1 MYRINQVRLP
11 IGFNQNNLSAYL
23 AEKLKLNKNCLS
35 SVELYKLSIDARDKD
50 DLHYKAG
57 IVFDVQGKINAS
69 KYKNI
74 DIYEPDDL
82 SVEKWQGH
90 SEHVVVVG
98 SGPSGLFAGIRLIE
112 SGAKVTIVERG
123 YEMSK
128 RQKAVSELMD
138 KGILDIKSNIQF
150 GEGGAGTFSD
160 GKLNTGI
167 KSKYIRLVL
176 ETFHKFGAD
185 KNILYDARAHIGT
198 DVLSKVIV
206 NMREYFKSLG
216 GKVLFET
223 KFVDFVENAG
233 AVCGAVLEQGDKV
246 WTESCNRIIL
256 AIGHSSRDT
265 IRKLRDRNIL
275 FKKKPFSLGYRI
287 EHLQEDINASQYGVS
302 ENARLLPPAD
312 YHLVEHVG
320 DRVVYS
326 FCMCPGGVVVPAM
339 SEEGTIVTNG
349 MSYHAR
355 DGKNSNSA
363 ILVSVGID
371 DFPSD
376 DELSG
381 IDMQEEIEKK
391 AYLKSNSYKATVQR
405 LGDFLDGVPTTKL
418 GKVTPS
424 YKPGYVLGS
433 VEDLLPDYVVSVLKV
448 GIPKLASK
456 LKCFDD
462 KDALLTAS
470 ETRSSAPYQIIRNNN
485 METHITGLC
494 AIGEGAGFAGGI
506 VSSAVEGL
514 KCADII
520 IKNHNNS
527 FE

>member
-11 IGFNQNNLSAYL
+11 IGFKEGQLSDYL
-23 AEKLKLNKNCLS
+23 AEKLKLNKSSLM
-35 SVELYKLSIDARDKD
+35 SVELYKLSIDARDKN

-57 IVFDVQGKINAS
+57 IVFDVNGKFNVNR
-69 KYKNI
+69 YKNI
-74 DIYEPDDL
+74 DIYNPEDL
-82 SVEKWQGH
+82 SVEKWKG
-90 SEHVVVVG
+90 EDKHVIVVG

-128 RQKAVSELMD
+128 RKKAVAELMEN
-138 KGILDIKSNIQF
+138 GVLDTKSNIQF

-198 DVLSKVIV
+198 DVLSNVIV

-216 GKVLFET
+216 GRVLFET
-223 KFVDFVENAG
+223 KFIDFEENNNAIR
-233 AVCGAVLEQGDKV
+233 GAVLECNGKV
-246 WTESCNRIIL
+246 WTEACDKIVL

-265 IRKLRDRNIL
+265 IRKLRNRNIL

-287 EHLQEDINASQYGVS
+287 EHLQEDINSSQYGIS
-302 ENARLLPPAD
+302 DNARLLPPAD

-355 DGKNSNSA
+355 DGINSNSA
-363 ILVSVGID
+363 ILVSVGIN

-433 VEDLLPDYVVSVLKV
+433 VEDLLPDYVVYALKV

-462 KDALLTAS
+462 NDALLTAS
-470 ETRSSAPYQIIRNNN
+470 ETRSSAPYQVVRNSD
-485 METHITGLC
+485 METSVSGLI

-520 IKNHNNS
+520 IKNHNNC